1 MGSYK
6 FFLLT
11 YNIFNCENKL
21 LYAIFEPFY
30 QQIHGVPHFLSCVII
45 NFVEEILHINS
56 PF

>member
-21 LYAIFEPFY
+21 LYAIFEQFY
-30 QQIHGVPHFLSCVII
+30 QKIHGVPHFLNCVII
-45 NFVEEILHINS
+45 NFFEEILHINS